1 MYCPNC
7 SQQQFSEELRFCSR
21 CGFPLSAVKEL
32 IVTGGVPAERE
43 PEGGRLS
50 PAFRGV
56 RKGVWVILA
65 GVLMTVVV
73 GLLTAAE
80 EDLVVLLFL
89 PLLCFL
95 VGFVRLL
102 YGVFWEDRAPRGKKD
117 SAQPQLPPARPAQPI
132 SPARTPELPPV
143 QVPPTTAF
151 TAKRAKTAEIVE
163 PPSVTE
169 NTTRLLDEE
178 ADSSRSK

>member
-7 SQQQFSEELRFCSR
+7 SQQQLSEELRFCSR
-21 CGFPLSAVKEL
+21 CGFPLSAVREL
-32 IVTGGVPAERE
+32 IATGGVPAERE

-56 RKGVWVILA
+56 RKGVWVLLA
-65 GVLMTVVV
+65 GVLMTLVI
-73 GLLTAAE
+73 GLMAAAD
-80 EDLVVLLFL
+80 EDLAVLLLL
-89 PLLCFL
+89 PLLCFV
-95 VGFVRLL
+95 VGFVRVL
-102 YGVFWEDRAPRGKKD
+102 YAVFLENRAPRGKKD
-117 SAQPQLPPARPAQPI
+117 SEQPQVPPARPPQPI
-132 SPARTPELPPV
+132 SAARNPELPPA

-151 TAKRAKTAEIVE
+151 IEKRVKTAEIVQ

-178 ADSSRSK
+178 ADSRRSK